1 MRLTFPN
8 GEHDPVHFDQGEL
21 LIGSDPA
28 CAIALNAEGIRPMHA
43 VLSIDPRG
51 LALSVLGKGGEATHV
66 NDRLVEELALVRSG
80 DELQIA
86 AVRILLK
93 STEAPR
99 DQPPPSDAARV
110 GVSGSYPRVILRG
123 MSGDWKGRFARLRDT
138 LRFGSDPDCDVD
150 LPAERAAPMHST
162 LELSMEG
169 IFLRANAPGN
179 NVQVNGHDYEN
190 VVLKPNDQL
199 LIGGERFVIEA
210 PGYRPVTVTPV
221 PSSNPA
227 VTGVMRRIEALDPP
241 PIDATIER
249 KTASPAATPRGDFVS
264 EMPDWLWFSLIGL
277 IAVGSGVLVWY
288 LRS

>member
-8 GEHDPVHFDQGEL
+8 GEHEPVSFDQGEL

-28 CAIALNAEGIRPMHA
+28 CALALKADGIRAMHA
-43 VLSIDPRG
+43 VLSIDSRG
-51 LALSVLGKGGEATHV
+51 LVLSVLGKGANSTYV
-66 NDRLVEELALVRSG
+66 NARNIEELALVRNG
-80 DELQIA
+80 DELTIA
-86 AVRILLK
+86 TIKMLLQ
-93 STEAPR
+93 SGEAPR
-99 DQPPPSDAARV
+99 DPPPPQDAARV

-150 LPAERAAPMHST
+150 LPAELAAPMHST

-179 NVQVNGHDYEN
+179 SVQVNGHDYQD

-199 LIGGERFVIEA
+199 LIGGERFVVEA
-210 PGYRPVTVTPV
+210 PGYRPVSVTPI
-221 PSSNPA
+221 PSSNPS
-227 VTGVMRRIEALDPP
+227 VTGVMRRIEAPDPP
-241 PIDATIER
+241 PINAVTDA
-249 KTASPAATPRGDFVS
+249 KSASPHSAPRGDFVS
-264 EMPDWLWFSLIGL
+264 EMPDWLWFTLIGL